1 MNKLISVAFEV
12 TERNIQL
19 GVRQDCSFCPV
30 AIAINKELDDS
41 VQAFAMKNVL
51 ILQNKFNKEFIY
63 SVTWPLKV
71 ESFIEDFD
79 ANKQIKPFKFKL
91 DIPEKLLSPSARKV
105 KQ

>member
-63 SVTWPLKV
+63 SVAWPV
-71 ESFIEDFD
+71 EVASFVEDFD
-79 ANKQIKPFKFKL
+79 TNKQVNPFKFKL
-91 DIPEKLLSPSARKV
+91 DIPEKLLSVSARRV
-105 KQ
+105 K